1 MLSGAALW
9 ETARRKRFDG
19 IKRLNCERGRLCL
32 SVRICFGW
40 ISLRGCLRRDTALLN
55 GEKGGH
61 KCEERK
67 EKKKK
72 KKRRWFAL
80 NVEETG

>member
-19 IKRLNCERGRLCL
+19 IKRLNCESGRLCL

-40 ISLRGCLRRDTALLN
+40 ISPPRGGLQRDTALLE
-55 GEKGGH
+55 GEKRGQKMQGGRVALVWF
-61 KCEERK
+61 KC
-67 EKKKK
+67 
-72 KKRRWFAL
+72 
-80 NVEETG
+80 